1 MLFAVASTTVP
12 VVAAETTAAG
22 GGSVTAAPTV
32 PTVEAWGTDWAEV
45 AAGTFHTC
53 ARKTSGRL
61 YCWGKNGSAGGLG
74 DGTTTQRSTPT
85 EVAGGATDWAEV
97 TTSHTFDNSHACA
110 RKTNGRLYCWG
121 LNVLGELGDGT
132 VTNRLTPTEVAGGAT
147 DWAQVTAGS
156 GHTCARKTNGRLYC
170 WGHNDNGQLGDGTNT
185 GRLTPTEVAGG
196 ATDWAQVTAGSGHTC
211 ARKTNGRLYCWGSN
225 PGGRLG
231 DGTTT
236 QRLTP
241 TEVAGGAT
249 DWAEVTTKNDYTCAR
264 KTNGRLYCW
273 GSNLSWGLG
282 VGTGPNRLTPTEVA
296 GGATDWAQVTAGW
309 DHTCAR
315 KTNGRLYCWG
325 SNNTGRLGDGT
336 TTSRSTPTEVA
347 GGATDWA
354 QVAAGLVHTC
364 ARKTN
369 GRLYCW
375 GTNFHGELGDGT
387 TTTQRLTPTEVA
399 GAKVDGE
406 IRRGAETTFVGDAVY
421 NTTASGQ
428 SRTSSV
434 RRGNTGGFVM
444 RFRNEASATDT
455 IRFQGPGNST
465 GFTVQYLA
473 GTVDVTAAV
482 VAGTFEFEDLAANAT
497 RNLKVKVTV
506 AANATVNS
514 TKTVKVTATS
524 VGDPTK
530 RDAVKATVTA
540 IR

>member
-1 MLFAVASTTVP
+1 MTTTTDFSGRLAGGQAQPSRPSAALSGMTATRRRGFGRVAVGLAMLLAVASTTVP
-12 VVAAETTAAG
+12 VVAAETTAVG
-22 GGSVTAAPTV
+22 GGSVTAATTV

-45 AAGTFHTC
+45 AAGYSQTC

-61 YCWGKNGSAGGLG
+61 YCWGSNASGGLG
-74 DGTTTQRSTPT
+74 DGTTTQRLAPT

-97 TTSHTFDNSHACA
+97 TTSSTFD
-110 RKTNGRLYCWG
+110 LY
-121 LNVLGELGDGT
+121 
-132 VTNRLTPTEVAGGAT
+132 
-147 DWAQVTAGS
+147 
-156 GHTCARKTNGRLYC
+156 GH
-170 WGHNDNGQLGDGTNT
+170 
-185 GRLTPTEVAGG
+185 
-196 ATDWAQVTAGSGHTC
+196 SC

-225 PGGRLG
+225 FSWGLGVGPGP
-231 DGTTT
+231 D
-236 QRLTP
+236 RLTP

-249 DWAEVTTKNDYTCAR
+249 DWAEVA
-264 KTNGRLYCW
+264 
-273 GSNLSWGLG
+273 
-282 VGTGPNRLTPTEVA
+282 A
-296 GGATDWAQVTAGW
+296 GYG
-309 DHTCAR
+309 HTCAR

-325 SNNTGRLGDGT
+325 ANNIGVLGDGT

-354 QVAAGLVHTC
+354 QVTAGLVHTC

-375 GTNFHGELGDGT
+375 GTNFYGELGDGT

-473 GTVDVTAAV
+473 GTTDVTAAV

-530 RDAVKATVTA
+530 RDAVKAKVTA